1 MVQIM
6 HHDMWKG
13 SRGRRSQSEGLKGVK
28 KKKEKE
34 KKREEQ
40 RRKKDNAGMHWGGDE
55 VWQVWNVL

>member
-13 SRGRRSQSEGLKGVK
+13 SRGRRKSVRGTQGSTEKK
-28 KKKEKE
+28 KKKE
-34 KKREEQ
+34 EQ
-40 RRKKDNAGMHWGGDE
+40 KRKKDNAGMHWGGDE